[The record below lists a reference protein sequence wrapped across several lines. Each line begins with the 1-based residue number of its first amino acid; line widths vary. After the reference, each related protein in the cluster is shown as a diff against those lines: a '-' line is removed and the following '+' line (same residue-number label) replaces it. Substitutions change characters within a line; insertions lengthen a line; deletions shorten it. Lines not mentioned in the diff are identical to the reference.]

1 MPRRKYKKRQIE
13 PDLLY
18 QSTTIAKLINIVMR
32 DGKKS
37 VAETIVY
44 RALDNI
50 KKQGLSPVEVIE
62 KVVENVGPTMIV
74 KPRRIG
80 GASYMV
86 PRETSP
92 KHRCF
97 LALKWLVEAA
107 RERNNRDYH
116 SFVDKLTAEIVDA
129 YNSKGAAVEKK
140 LQTEKLAEANKV
152 FAHFAW

>member
-1 MPRRKYKKRQIE
+1 MPRRKYKKRQVKE
-13 PDLLY
+13 DLLY
-18 QSTTIAKLINIVMR
+18 QNTTIAKLINIVMR

-37 VAETIVY
+37 IAENIVY
-44 RALDNI
+44 TALENL
-50 KKQGLSPVEVIE
+50 KKQGLDPVEAIE

-97 LALKWLVEAA
+97 LALKWLVESA
-107 RERNNRDYH
+107 RERSNKDYH
-116 SFVDKLTAEIVDA
+116 TFAEKLTQEILDA
-129 YNSKGAAVEKK
+129 YNGHGAAVEKK
-140 LQTEKLAEANKV
+140 QQTEKLAEANKV